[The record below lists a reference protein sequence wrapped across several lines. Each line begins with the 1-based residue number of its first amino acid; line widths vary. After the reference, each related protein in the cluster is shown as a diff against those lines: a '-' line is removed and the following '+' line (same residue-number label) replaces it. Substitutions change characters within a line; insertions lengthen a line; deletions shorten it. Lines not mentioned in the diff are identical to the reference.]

1 MSRWRF
7 GLGCVAMV
15 SLAAMMWAGMV
26 WADTAAPV
34 GSGELVFTEHLI
46 SNDFTYSYGLC
57 PADIDGDGDIDL
69 VSSDAREH
77 GALYWF
83 ENDGTGNFTRHTI
96 FAAPQDMSQELVRM
110 ERHVAADMNRDGH
123 PDVVIVDNKAGDIRW
138 FENNG
143 TPKDEKPW
151 PLHTIARG
159 ALPGAYDVAMGDVD
173 GDGKIDAVTTSWR
186 LGNQFAWFQ
195 HPGTIDPKNEI
206 MWVKRVIEDNLAE
219 TRTVSLGDINRDGR
233 LDVLGTATKAGLVV
247 WYENPGNPATTQ
259 WKKHVID
266 RTGRPAHGHLVD
278 MDGDGDLDFVMA
290 AGMAEKMGGSEI
302 SPVIH
307 QVAWYENVGTPGDGS
322 TWKKHVIG
330 SPFDEGFEAVAADL
344 DGDGRMEVVATAWGP
359 HGRVVWFSNAGDP
372 SGAWTAH
379 VIKEDWT
386 AANQVVVADFDGDG
400 RPDIA
405 AGSDKKSNQVF
416 WWRNEGRRTSH

>member
-7 GLGCVAMV
+7 GLGCLAIISLVAI
-15 SLAAMMWAGMV
+15 MWAGIM
-26 WADTAAPV
+26 WADNAAPAT
-34 GSGELVFTEHLI
+34 SGELAFTEHLI

-57 PADIDGDGDIDL
+57 PTDIDGDGDVDL

-83 ENDGTGNFTRHTI
+83 ENDGKGNFTRHTI
-96 FAAPQDMSQELVRM
+96 FAAPQDMTQELVRM
-110 ERHVAADMNRDGH
+110 ERHVAVDMNHDGH
-123 PDVVIVDNKAGDIRW
+123 PDVVIVDNKAGDVRW
-138 FENNG
+138 FENDG

-151 PLHTIARG
+151 RLHMVARG
-159 ALPGAYDVAMGDVD
+159 SLPGAYDVAMGDID
-173 GDGKIDAVTTSWR
+173 GDGNLDAATTSWR
-186 LGNQFAWFQ
+186 LGNQFSWFQ
-195 HPGTIDPKNEI
+195 HPGTMDPKNEI
-206 MWVKRVIEDNLAE
+206 MWVKHVIEDDVAE

-247 WYENPGNPATTQ
+247 WYENPGNPATAQ

-266 RTGRPAHGHLVD
+266 ETGRPAHGHLVD

-290 AGMAEKMGGSEI
+290 AGMAEKMGGSAI
-302 SPVIH
+302 TPVVH

-322 TWKKHVIG
+322 VWKKHVIAE
-330 SPFDEGFEAVAADL
+330 PFEEGFEAVAADL
-344 DGDGRMEVVATAWGP
+344 DGDGRMEVIATGWGP
-359 HGRVVWFSNAGDP
+359 HGRVVWFDNAGDP
-372 SGAWTAH
+372 RGAWTAH
-379 VIKEDWT
+379 VIKENWT
-386 AANQVVVADFDGDG
+386 AANQVVIADFDGDG

-416 WWRNEGRRTSH
+416 WWHNEGRRTSH